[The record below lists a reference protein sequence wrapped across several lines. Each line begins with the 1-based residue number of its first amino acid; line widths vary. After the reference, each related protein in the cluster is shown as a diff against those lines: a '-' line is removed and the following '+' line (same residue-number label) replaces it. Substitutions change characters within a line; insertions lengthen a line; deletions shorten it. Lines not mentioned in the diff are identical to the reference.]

1 MQRLVTFRK
10 SVVRVAVAT
19 WFAAMVVLGA
29 TLLAKHV
36 VALPVPT
43 KSEALSKSL
52 SSLRPRDTHDWLAVH
67 VMYAECRCSQR
78 IVQHLVTTSRPA
90 GWREVV
96 LWVGKAEPSPEL
108 VKRFDVRRLAP
119 SDLARLGID
128 AAPLLVA
135 LDPND
140 SVRYVGGYTER
151 KQGPAIEDLRLLAE
165 ARRTSVTSSLP
176 VFGCAVSEQLK
187 RALSILPGP

>member
-1 MQRLVTFRK
+1 
-10 SVVRVAVAT
+10 VVRTAVAA
-19 WFAAMVVLGA
+19 WFAGMLVLGA
-29 TLLAKHV
+29 SLLAKHV

-43 KSEALSKSL
+43 KSETLSKSL
-52 SSLRPRDTHDWLAVH
+52 GQLRQSGRAHGWLAVH

-90 GWREVV
+90 GWHELV
-96 LWVGKAEPSPEL
+96 LWVGEAPPSAELSRKFE
-108 VKRFDVRRLAP
+108 VRRLD
-119 SDLARLGID
+119 SDDLARLGID

-151 KQGPAIEDLRLLAE
+151 KQGPAIEDLRLLAD
-165 ARRTSVTSSLP
+165 AQRQSVTSSLP
-176 VFGCAVSEQLK
+176 VFGCAVSERLK
-187 RALSILPGP
+187 QALSILPGP

>member
-1 MQRLVTFRK
+1 MRA
-10 SVVRVAVAT
+10 AVAA
-19 WFAAMVVLGA
+19 WFAAMVVIGA
-29 TLLAKHV
+29 SLLAKHV

-43 KSEALSKSL
+43 KSAALSQSL
-52 SSLRPRDTHDWLAVH
+52 AGLRPPATHDWLAVH

-78 IVQHLVTTSRPA
+78 IVEHLVSSARPG

-108 VKRFDVRRLAP
+108 VKRFDVKRLTA
-119 SDLARLGID
+119 SELARLGID

-151 KQGPAIEDLRLLAE
+151 KQGPAIEDLRLLAD
-165 ARRTSVTSSLP
+165 ARRTSMTSSLP

-187 RALSILPGP
+187 RALSVLPGP